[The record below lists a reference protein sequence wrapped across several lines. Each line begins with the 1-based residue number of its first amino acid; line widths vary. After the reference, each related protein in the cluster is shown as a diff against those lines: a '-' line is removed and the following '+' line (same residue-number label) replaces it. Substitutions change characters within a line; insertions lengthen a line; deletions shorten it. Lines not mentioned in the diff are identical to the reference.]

1 MSLFE
6 LGFAIYNEIGDN
18 VRCLSFMRDGYSDF
32 MPAIFEKKIVSFRV
46 AMVN

>member
-18 VRCLSFMRDGYSDF
+18 VRCLSFMTDGYSDF
-32 MPAIFEKKIVSFRV
+32 MPAIFENFCFEDCQF
-46 AMVN
+46 